1 MIPPFLAYDHVLTR
15 TALILV
21 AALAL
26 TGCADVA
33 TNAAI
38 HVAGPI
44 LVVPAIELTG
54 AGLEAAGEAVGGR

>member
-1 MIPPFLAYDHVLTR
+1 MTR
-15 TALILV
+15 PALILV